1 MLNENFMK
9 YRLKKMTRTLTI
21 VGGAFLVLFFVS
33 VSSVAQCS
41 GFARAVAKP
50 ELSPYLHDGNYNAT
64 ILGEGETIV
73 LRKTVFKGQK
83 YRLLVKGVSEL
94 PKLHFRV
101 LDADSGLL
109 FDNSQVEFASR
120 WDFDVQTT
128 RTIEVEVSVPDDEN
142 PEIDTGG
149 CVAILFGLELD

>member
-1 MLNENFMK
+1 MLKENCKK
-9 YRLKKMTRTLTI
+9 YLIKKVVRPLVI
-21 VGGAFLVLFFVS
+21 ISVAFLTVFFVS
-33 VSSVAQCS
+33 VNTVAQCS
-41 GFARAVAKP
+41 GFAKAVVKP
-50 ELSPYLHDGNYNAT
+50 ELSPFLHDGNYNAT

-83 YRLLVKGVSEL
+83 YRLLVKGVPEL

-101 LDADSGLL
+101 LDANSGLL
-109 FDNSQVEFASR
+109 FDNSQVEFASS